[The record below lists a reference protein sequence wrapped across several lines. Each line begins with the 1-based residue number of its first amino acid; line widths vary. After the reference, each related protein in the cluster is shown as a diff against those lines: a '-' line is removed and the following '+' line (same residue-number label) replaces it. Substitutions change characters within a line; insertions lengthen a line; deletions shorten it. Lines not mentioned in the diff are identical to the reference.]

1 MYLLLEVLDD
11 GYRVFD
17 TVRKSNTVVPKTE
30 KAVAGVVNDYISVPF
45 SDYEIKLVQVIE
57 FKSCMKLYKYE
68 FDENSD
74 FQICFDDSSL
84 MCLRVNYY
92 GIIEYISVFGYILN
106 NIKFVNV
113 SDDIL
118 TFNLTQVSVTFKIL
132 DIEKF
137 KLYTSK
143 FHVFNKE
150 IESKLFRYT
159 LNKDTLMVYDFDG
172 KFLFSKE

>member
-1 MYLLLEVLDD
+1 MYLLLEDLKDSYKV
-11 GYRVFD
+11 YD
-17 TVRKSNTVVPKTE
+17 TIQKCDTVVPKTL
-30 KAVAGVVNDYISVPF
+30 KSISGVVNYYISVPY
-45 SDYEIKLVQVIE
+45 SDYEIKLAQLIE
-57 FKSCMKLYKYE
+57 FKSLMKLYEYSE
-68 FDENSD
+68 SSD
-74 FQICFDDSSL
+74 FRICFDKDSL

-106 NIKFVNV
+106 NIKFINV

-118 TFNLTQVSVTFKIL
+118 TFNLTQVSITFKIL

-143 FHVFNKE
+143 FHAFNKE
-150 IESKLFRYT
+150 IEPKLFRYT
-159 LNKDTLMVYDFDG
+159 LNKDTLTVYDFDG

>member
-17 TVRKSNTVVPKTE
+17 TVQKCDTVVPKTE
-30 KAVAGVVNDYISVPF
+30 KTITGVVNEYISVPF
-45 SDYEIKLVQVIE
+45 SDYEIKLAQIIE
-57 FKSCMKLYKYE
+57 FKSFMKLYE
-68 FDENSD
+68 HNENSD
-74 FQICFDDSSL
+74 YHICFDDSSL

-106 NIKFVNV
+106 NIKFINV

-118 TFNLTQVSVTFKIL
+118 TFNLTQVSITFKIL

-143 FHVFNKE
+143 FHIFNKE
-150 IESKLFRYT
+150 IEPKLFRYT
-159 LNKDTLMVYDFDG
+159 LNKETLMVYDFDG

>member
-30 KAVAGVVNDYISVPF
+30 KAVAGVVNEYISVPF
-45 SDYEIKLVQVIE
+45 SNYEIKLAQVIE
-57 FKSCMKLYKYE
+57 FKSFMKLYE
-68 FDENSD
+68 HNENSD
-74 FQICFDDSSL
+74 FHICFDNNNL

-92 GIIEYISVFGYILN
+92 DIIEYISVFGYILN
-106 NIKFVNV
+106 NIKTVNV

-118 TFNLTQVSVTFKIL
+118 TFNLTQDSITFKIL

-143 FHVFNKE
+143 FHVFNKK
-150 IESKLFRYT
+150 IEPKLFRYT
-159 LNKDTLMVYDFDG
+159 LDKEILMVYDFDG

>member
-1 MYLLLEVLDD
+1 MYLLLEDLKDSYKV
-11 GYRVFD
+11 YD
-17 TVRKSNTVVPKTE
+17 TIQKCDTVVPKTL
-30 KAVAGVVNDYISVPF
+30 KPISGVVNEYISVPF
-45 SDYEIKLVQVIE
+45 SDYEIKLAQVIE
-57 FKSCMKLYKYE
+57 FKSFMKLYEYS
-68 FDENSD
+68 ENSD
-74 FQICFDDSSL
+74 YHIYFDNNNL

-106 NIKFVNV
+106 NIKFINV

-118 TFNLTQVSVTFKIL
+118 TFNLTQVSITFRIL

-143 FHVFNKE
+143 FHVFNKK
-150 IESKLFRYT
+150 IEPKLFRYT
-159 LNKDTLMVYDFDG
+159 LTKENLVVYDFDG